1 MNEFPVNEFRE
12 LGIEQLEFDK
22 ENPRLPTSVR
32 GKDDASIIKYLAS
45 KTGIE
50 NLMSSIGENGFF
62 PGEAIV
68 VTPATPHDSK
78 YIVIEGNRR
87 LAALRLLQDPTLARV
102 PGIASAAAAATY
114 RPVQVPVYVV
124 PSREDTL
131 QYLGFRHIS
140 GVQRWHPLA
149 KARYL
154 ESLFDNAQ
162 GEPEQRY
169 GSVAREIGSNGAT
182 VRRNLDALAAYKIIE
197 QMNFYEVADIEEETF
212 QFGTFYTAVSNVEI
226 ANFIGTRNDGTPTHP
241 ITDPDVID
249 RTHLGELVKFMFERD
264 ARGNTKLGESRNIG
278 KLGTVLANP
287 DSLQAL
293 RHGQSLDSAYRLTPH
308 GRDDFVRRMYQAI
321 EELKQANAN
330 LYAVTPEDKLACD
343 LVSEASKIIQL
354 ASERL
359 GVST

>member
-68 VTPATPHDSK
+68 VTPHDSK

-87 LAALRLLQDPTLARV
+87 LAALRLLQDPTLVRV
-102 PGIASAAAAATY
+102 PSIESAAEAAGKK
-114 RPVQVPVYVV
+114 PVRVPVYVV
-124 PSREDTL
+124 QSREDTL

-140 GVQRWHPLA
+140 GVQRWDSLA

-154 ESLFDNAQ
+154 ESLFKMTQ
-162 GEPEQRY
+162 GEAQQRY
-169 GSVAREIGSNGAT
+169 RSVAREIGST
-182 VRRNLDALAAYKIIE
+182 STMVRRNLDALAAYKIIE
-197 QMNFYEVADIEEETF
+197 QMNFYDVAEIEEETF
-212 QFGTFYTAVSNVEI
+212 QFGTFYTAVGNVDI
-226 ANFIGTRNDGTPTHP
+226 ANFIGTRKEGIPTHP
-241 ITDPDVID
+241 ITDPGVVDGA
-249 RTHLGELVKFMFERD
+249 RLEELFRLMFEEY
-264 ARGNTKLGESRNIG
+264 ARGKTKLGESRNIG
-278 KLGTVLANP
+278 KLGTVLSNP

-293 RHGQSLDSAYRLTPH
+293 RHGQSLESAYRLTPQ
-308 GRDDFVRRMYQAI
+308 GRDYFIRHMNQAI

-330 LYAVTPEDKLACD
+330 LHAVTPEDKLACD

>member
-68 VTPATPHDSK
+68 VTPHDSK

-102 PGIASAAAAATY
+102 PGIGSAAAAATY
-114 RPVQVPVYVV
+114 KPVQVPVYVV

-140 GVQRWHPLA
+140 GVQRWDPLA
-149 KARYL
+149 KTRYL
-154 ESLFDNAQ
+154 ETLFNRTQ

-169 GSVAREIGSNGAT
+169 VSVAREIGSKSPT

-197 QMNFYEVADIEEETF
+197 QMDFYNVADIGEGDF

-226 ANFIGTRNDGTPTHP
+226 ANFIGTRKEGIPTHP

-264 ARGNTKLGESRNIG
+264 ARSNTKLGESRNIG
-278 KLGTVLANP
+278 KLGEVLANP

-293 RHGQSLDSAYRLTPH
+293 RLGQSLESAYRLTPDS
-308 GRDDFVRRMYQAI
+308 RNDFMRHMNQAI

-330 LYAVTPEDKLACD
+330 LYAVRPDDQTARDS
-343 LVSEASKIIQL
+343 VREASQIIQW
-354 ASERL
+354 ASDRL
-359 GVST
+359 DVST